1 MSICGAVRTFSSGR
15 CNARQNLSEDVWKSP
30 GICISNGPAGS
41 GTVRVSRNL
50 PVGKR
55 ARLNTRT
62 AQKGFMDSP
71 FPSSRSIPKLIAAV
85 LACNAFGSLG
95 ALVTVT
101 GPGSW
106 YAALEKPFFTPP
118 GWVFAPVWITLFTL
132 MGIALFLIWESGT
145 GRREV
150 RVALAIFCIQFVFN
164 VLWSFLFFGLRSPF
178 LGLAD
183 ITLLW
188 VLIAATI
195 AAFYRVRKSAA
206 WLLIPYICWV
216 TIAMGLN
223 FGVYILNP

>member
-1 MSICGAVRTFSSGR
+1 
-15 CNARQNLSEDVWKSP
+15 
-30 GICISNGPAGS
+30 
-41 GTVRVSRNL
+41 
-50 PVGKR
+50 
-55 ARLNTRT
+55 
-62 AQKGFMDSP
+62 MDK
-71 FPSSRSIPKLIAAV
+71 PSSSLYSIPKLIAAIV
-85 LACNAFGSLG
+85 VCIVIGSLG
-95 ALVTVT
+95 ALVTVV

-150 RVALAIFCIQFVFN
+150 RIALALFGIQFVSN
-164 VLWSFLFFGLRSPF
+164 ILWSFLFFGLRSPI
-178 LGLAD
+178 LGLVD
-183 ITLLW
+183 IVILW

-216 TIAMGLN
+216 TIALALN
-223 FGVYILNP
+223 YGVYILNP